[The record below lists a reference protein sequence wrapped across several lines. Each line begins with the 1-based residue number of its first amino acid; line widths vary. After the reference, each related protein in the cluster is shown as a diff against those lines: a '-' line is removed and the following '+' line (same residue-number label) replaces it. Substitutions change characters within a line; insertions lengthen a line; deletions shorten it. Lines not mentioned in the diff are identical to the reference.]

1 MCGHSIGR
9 RIFTTTR
16 FAAFILMLEDN
27 MKKGLQNNHLG
38 FLEDYDNHNL
48 NSDKKI
54 LCQTHNDRN
63 SNQQR
68 GVEL

>member
-48 NSDKKI
+48 NSDKTYSVRPI
-54 LCQTHNDRN
+54 MTETPIN
-63 SNQQR
+63 R
-68 GVEL
+68 GV

>member
-1 MCGHSIGR
+1 
-9 RIFTTTR
+9 
-16 FAAFILMLEDN
+16 MLEDN